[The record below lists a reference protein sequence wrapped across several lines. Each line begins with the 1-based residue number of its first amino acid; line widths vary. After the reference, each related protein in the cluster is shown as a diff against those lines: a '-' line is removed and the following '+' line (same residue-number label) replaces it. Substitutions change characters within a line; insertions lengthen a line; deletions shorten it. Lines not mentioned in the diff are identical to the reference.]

1 MDINSSNLDATGRSK
16 AFYETVQKMAP
27 MSLGKLEKIL
37 SHIKANDQVVA
48 GKISLADFTILQAY
62 IMMCD
67 AKMNSLEAFKT
78 ACPTGRVLVLLIPRI
93 QNKYLCL

>member
-1 MDINSSNLDATGRSK
+1 
-16 AFYETVQKMAP
+16 MAP

-37 SHIKANDQVVA
+37 GHIKANDQVVA

-78 ACPTGRVLVLLIPRI
+78 ACPTGRVLILDNTLNSKQIFVF
-93 QNKYLCL
+93 K

>member
-1 MDINSSNLDATGRSK
+1 
-16 AFYETVQKMAP
+16 MAP

-37 SHIKANDQVVA
+37 GHIKANDQVVA

-78 ACPTGRVLVLLIPRI
+78 RGRHRDGIGIPADFRSR
-93 QNKYLCL
+93 YLNPGPGPGSRSNPGNF

>member
-1 MDINSSNLDATGRSK
+1 
-16 AFYETVQKMAP
+16 MAP

-37 SHIKANDQVVA
+37 GHIKANDQVVA

-78 ACPTGRVLVLLIPRI
+78 ACPTGRVLTLDNTLNSKQIFVFKIKILFEYIF
-93 QNKYLCL
+93 KSVA